1 MNITSLGYRTDLML
15 LKLSGS
21 QIEEVGDHLVVRTP
35 HNPTFWWGNFLLYSR
50 PPAPGEFEGWQAEF
64 QTAFPNAAHRTF
76 GIDSTSGE
84 FGSVTSEI
92 EAGGFE
98 FAHNTVMTARP
109 ADLKSPRAARLDA
122 DYRSLSS
129 DDDWAQALEV
139 RLACNDDIEAKSYRT
154 YAERKMQ
161 EARRLA
167 EQGHG
172 AWFGAFV
179 TGQMKAGMG
188 LYTDGSGAA
197 RFQSVETRFSARGQ
211 GLASNLV
218 YFVARHGF
226 AQMQAQTLV
235 MVADPHYHAITL
247 YRKLGFTDTET
258 QLALERPPPGERI

>member
-1 MNITSLGYRTDLML
+1 MNITSLGYRTDVML

-35 HNPTFWWGNFLLYSR
+35 HNPTFWWGNFLLYPR
-50 PPAPGEFEGWQAEF
+50 PPALGEFEGWQADF
-64 QTAFPNAAHRTF
+64 RAAFPDAAHMTF

-98 FAHNTVMTARP
+98 FAHNTVMTAQP
-109 ADLKSPRAARLDA
+109 ADLKPPRAARLEA
-122 DYRSLSS
+122 DYRPLAS
-129 DDDWAQALEV
+129 DDDWAQALEL
-139 RLACNDDIEAKSYRT
+139 RLACNDTIEAKSYRT
-154 YAERKMQ
+154 YAESRMQ

-167 EQGHG
+167 QQKHG

-179 TGQMKAGMG
+179 NGQMKAGMG
-188 LYTDGSGAA
+188 LYTDGSGVA
-197 RFQSVETRFSARGQ
+197 RFQSVETRFAARGQ

-218 YFVARHGF
+218 HFVARFGF
-226 AQMQAQTLV
+226 EQRQAQTLV
-235 MVADPHYHAITL
+235 MVADPNYHAITL
-247 YRKLGFTDTET
+247 YRQVGFMDTET